1 MTGCVTLDEKF
12 EEKRLEMVYTQIEQR
27 GLTEARLLQ
36 ALRSVPRHRFV
47 PLDVQEHA
55 YDDGPLPI
63 GSGQTISQPY
73 IVALMTSLAA
83 LQGDE
88 NVLEIGTGSGYQ
100 AAVLVCLAKTV
111 HTIERHPAL
120 AGWAGSTLE
129 DLGYKNVTVHLGDG
143 SLGWPEAAPYQAI
156 IVTAAAPRPPQPL
169 LDQLTE
175 GGRLIIPVGER
186 RQQDLQVWQRE
197 GGQFTWET
205 IIPVAFVPMR
215 GEHGWKEDQWPETPV
230 QYY

>member
-1 MTGCVTLDEKF
+1 MDERF
-12 EEKRLEMVYTQIEQR
+12 DEKRLEMVSSQIERR
-27 GLTEARLLQ
+27 GLNEPRLLQ

-88 NVLEIGTGSGYQ
+88 NVLEIGSGSGYQ
-100 AAVLVCLAKTV
+100 AAVLSCLAKSV
-111 HTIERHPAL
+111 HTIERHAAL
-120 AGWAGSTLE
+120 AGWSGSILE
-129 DLGYKNVTVHLGDG
+129 ELGYKNVSVHLGDG
-143 SLGWPEAAPYQAI
+143 SSGWPEAAPYQAI
-156 IVTAAAPRPPQPL
+156 LVTAAAPRPPQPL
-169 LDQLTE
+169 LDQLAE
-175 GGRLIIPVGER
+175 GGRLVIPVGLPH
-186 RQQDLQVWQRE
+186 QQDLQVWQRE

-205 IIPVAFVPMR
+205 IIPVAFVPLR
-215 GEHGWKEDQWPETPV
+215 GELGWKENQWPDTPV